1 MLAIILASLCA
12 SIGGGLSFV
21 GLVCPHLARRIVGSN
36 YKKLVPACV
45 LIGGVLLLVADI
57 GSRTLF
63 LPYEMPIGIVATVIG
78 APYFLYLLMKN

>member
-1 MLAIILASLCA
+1 
-12 SIGGGLSFV
+12 
-21 GLVCPHLARRIVGSN
+21 LVCPHLARRIVGSN